1 MKPAITALALALTLP
16 TADAAAQLLKD
27 DFSAYTAGSDLNG
40 QGGWTN
46 STSSI
51 GGGGNCA
58 GAICSN
64 QKVANTPIAFNR
76 YGTAQKSIT
85 TSPGRDGVGRSWQ
98 PNVTEGDVYA
108 AFAVSISNVTCEST
122 CSNEFG
128 FFRLVDR
135 SGSFSFI
142 ARLYARKA
150 SASSFQLG
158 VEKGASGTRV
168 WSTNAYAFNSPHVI
182 VLKYTINRITGSD
195 DAIRLYVDPDMSLPE
210 PATAEISTNLG
221 NDLSST
227 IDAAGAIFHFN
238 SAGWLPVGNYGL
250 LSVAT
255 LWSQLPFVTSAVAQ
269 LDPDLGEARLVADG
283 PASASFR
290 LVSRKTDLVSWQV
303 TDATGK
309 VVIAGKHRLHPG
321 VNLIPVGTAGL
332 PTGTYAIRAVGRRG
346 SSPTVRWVR

>member
-1 MKPAITALALALTLP
+1 MKLRNISLAIALGLVCVNAK
-16 TADAAAQLLKD
+16 AQLLKD
-27 DFSAYTAGSDLNG
+27 DFSTYTTNDLNG

-64 QKVANTPIAFNR
+64 QKVAGTPIAFTR
-76 YGTAQKSIT
+76 YGSAQKSIAT
-85 TSPGRDGVGRSWQ
+85 GPGRDGVGRSWQ
-98 PNVTEGDVYA
+98 SNVTEGDVFS
-108 AFAVSISNVTCEST
+108 AFVVNFSNVLCEST

-150 SASSFQLG
+150 SATSFQLG
-158 VEKGASGTRV
+158 VEKGGSGNRV
-168 WSTNAYAFNSPHVI
+168 WSTNAYPFNAVHLI

-195 DAIRLYVDPDMSLPE
+195 DAVRLYVDPDMALPE

-221 NDLSST
+221 NDLGSN

-238 SAGWLPVGNYGL
+238 SAGWLPLGNYGL

-255 LWSQLPFVTSAVAQ
+255 VWNQLPFVSSSAPM
-269 LDPDLGEARLVADG
+269 LDPDLTEARIVAEG
-283 PASASFR
+283 PSNACFR
-290 LVSRKTDLVSWQV
+290 LVSRKSDLIGWQV
-303 TDATGK
+303 TDATGR
-309 VVIAGKHRLHPG
+309 VVLGGQQRILPG
-321 VNLIPVGTAGL
+321 VNLIRLGTAGL
-332 PTGTYAIRAVGRRG
+332 PNGTYAVRALGSRG
-346 SSPTVRWVR
+346 ASSTVRWVK